1 MYMTIGQQDVFVLP
15 GSLYFCRARVPPL
28 ILFLLF
34 FSITLS
40 IFGISQL
47 FLHLNLLENSN
58 EKNAY
63 KPSFAR
69 APVFH
74 MFRKLYLFE
83 CISFRVSAFEA
94 GHVPCCVI
102 VDKWLVKCSTYFS
115 LTLCSFRLE
124 RIASV
129 LG

>member
-1 MYMTIGQQDVFVLP
+1 VYMTIGQQDVFVLP

-63 KPSFAR
+63 KNSILDLTVLPGRPF
-69 APVFH
+69 FLC
-74 MFRKLYLFE
+74 FGN
-83 CISFRVSAFEA
+83 C
-94 GHVPCCVI
+94 
-102 VDKWLVKCSTYFS
+102 FS
-115 LTLCSFRLE
+115 VRLSGM
-124 RIASV
+124 AV
-129 LG
+129 

>member
-63 KPSFAR
+63 KNSILGLTVLPGRPF
-69 APVFH
+69 FLC
-74 MFRKLYLFE
+74 FGN
-83 CISFRVSAFEA
+83 C
-94 GHVPCCVI
+94 
-102 VDKWLVKCSTYFS
+102 FS
-115 LTLCSFRLE
+115 VRLSGM
-124 RIASV
+124 AV
-129 LG
+129 